1 MRLPPFK
8 LERYFSRYEFKA
20 EYMLCGSDCESLSMK
35 EILDLEPEAAERF
48 NKLWLGYTES
58 PGNPGLRAA
67 IAGLY
72 KRIGVED
79 ILVHTGAEE
88 AIFSFMNVVLEP
100 GDHVIVHYPCYQSL
114 HAVAKSLGCEVSK
127 WKAREED
134 NWELDIE
141 FLKKN
146 IRPNTRAIVINCPH
160 NPTGYQMSRE
170 NWRQVIDIA
179 RDNKLFLFS
188 DEVYRYLEYNSED
201 RLSAAADCYDKAVSL
216 GVMSKSF
223 GLAGLRIGWIATR
236 DHSLMRKMMA
246 FKDYTTICN
255 SAPSEFLA
263 QLALRHRERIL
274 DRNLDI
280 IKTNLELL
288 HRFFTDYSGVFDW
301 HAPIAGPIA
310 FPSLKSG
317 GSAEDFCRD
326 LLEKQG
332 VLLLPGSIYD
342 SGRSN
347 FRIGFGR
354 KNLTQGLEKLREY
367 LDSLQK

>member
-8 LERYFSRYEFKA
+8 LERYFARYEFRA
-20 EYMLCGSDCESLSMK
+20 DHMLCGSDCESLTVK
-35 EILDLEPEAAERF
+35 ELLDLEPGAAESF
-48 NKLWLGYTES
+48 NRLWLGYTES
-58 PGNPGLRAA
+58 PGGPGLRAA

-72 KRIGVED
+72 RKIGVED
-79 ILVHTGAEE
+79 VLVHTGAEE

-114 HAVAKSLGCEVSK
+114 HAVAKALGCEVSK

-134 NWELDIE
+134 GWELDLE
-141 FLKKN
+141 FLNKN

-160 NPTGYQMSRE
+160 NPTGYLMSRE
-170 NWRQVIDIA
+170 SWQQVIETA
-179 RDNKLFLFS
+179 RANKLYLFS
-188 DEVYRYLEYNSED
+188 DEVYRFLEYSPED
-201 RLSAAADCYDKAVSL
+201 RLPAAADCYEKAVSL

-236 DHSLMRKMMA
+236 DHSLMRKLAA

-255 SAPSEFLA
+255 SGPSEFLA

-274 DRNLDI
+274 DRNLEI
-280 IKTNLELL
+280 IRGNLGIL
-288 HRFFTDYSGVFDW
+288 HNFFSDYPHVFDW
-301 HAPIAGPIA
+301 RAPVAGPIA
-310 FPSLKSG
+310 FPSLKG
-317 GSAEDFCRD
+317 GVSAEDFSRD
-326 LLEKQG
+326 LLEKKG
-332 VLLLPGSIYD
+332 VLLLPGTVYD

-354 KNLTQGLEKLREY
+354 RNLGPGLEKFREY
-367 LDSLQK
+367 LEQK